1 MTHDTLF
8 RPLDLPALHLPNRV
22 VMAPMTRSRADFHGN
37 VSPLAADYYGQRAS
51 AGLVVTEAIGISAQ
65 AHGYPFTPGIW
76 SDAQAVGWKEVVD
89 AVHSRGG
96 RICAQLWHVGRV
108 SSADNNPAG
117 LGPVGPSAVAADSV
131 IFTKSGR
138 HPLGV
143 PHAMTTDEVR
153 ATIADFATA
162 AERALTAG
170 FDMVE
175 LHGANGYLIE
185 QFLSDE
191 ANRRTDAYGGP
202 LPARLR
208 FLDEILSLLARRL
221 GDLRRIGLRLS
232 PHGDFNGIRHSDP
245 AGVFAAVLERLK
257 GRGLGYL
264 HIIEPGVSGDGSR
277 RTADGATAPDVL
289 AIARAGFDG
298 ILIACADYDAGR
310 AAGTLASGRADLVA
324 FGRPYVSNPDLV
336 ERMAQGIPLAAY
348 DRGTFYTRG
357 AVGYTDYSR
366 ATTLADH

>member
-1 MTHDTLF
+1 MTQSTLF
-8 RPLDLPALHLPNRV
+8 QPLELPALRVPNRV
-22 VMAPMTRSRADFHGN
+22 VMAPMTRSRADFQGN

-51 AGLVVTEAIGISAQ
+51 AGLIVTEAVAVNTQ

-76 SDAQAVGWKEVVD
+76 SEEQAADWKAVVER
-89 AVHSRGG
+89 VHFRGG

-108 SSADNNPAG
+108 GAAENNPAG

-143 PHAMTTDEVR
+143 PRALTTEEVR
-153 ATIADFATA
+153 ATIEDFATA
-162 AERALTAG
+162 AERALKAG

-191 ANRRTDAYGGP
+191 ANLRTDAYGGS
-202 LPARLR
+202 LSARLR
-208 FLDEILSLLARRL
+208 FLDELLSLTAERL

-245 AGVFAAVLERLK
+245 EGLYAAVLGLLK
-257 GRGLGYL
+257 GRSLGYL
-264 HIIEPGVSGDGSR
+264 HIVEANVSGSDSR
-277 RTADGATAPDVL
+277 RAGDDTMAPDVL

-298 ILIACADYDAGR
+298 ILVACGEYDADR
-310 AAGTLASGRADLVA
+310 AAQTLAAGRADLVA
-324 FGRPYVSNPDLV
+324 FGRPYISNPDLV
-336 ERMAQGIPLAAY
+336 ERMAQGTALAAY
-348 DRGTFYTRG
+348 DRSTFYTRG
-357 AVGYTDYSR
+357 AAGYTDYPS
-366 ATTLADH
+366 ASALADH